1 MYSTRED
8 WLTAAVTELRPLFD
22 LWAAPLPQKIRVA
35 CGFPSNA
42 RRSNDIGECWADTA
56 SADKTIEILISP
68 VLDNPDRVFDVLV
81 HELCHALPGA
91 MNHGVTFQKYA
102 AAMHLRPCGTGKQAW
117 KATEQTADFL
127 PAYGEIIGSLGAYP
141 HAQLSLN
148 TRKKQAT
155 RLLKAVCPSCQ
166 YTIRLTHK
174 WAQQGLPTC
183 VCGDTFNLDNSE
195 V

>member
-42 RRSNDIGECWADTA
+42 RRSGAIGECWADTA

-68 VLDNPDRVFDVLV
+68 VIDTPDRVFDILV
-81 HELCHALPGA
+81 HELCHSLPGA
-91 MNHGVTFQKYA
+91 MNHGVAFQNFA
-102 AAMHLRPCGTGKQAW
+102 TAMHLMPLGNGKQAF
-117 KATEQTADFL
+117 KATGQAPDFM
-127 PAYGEIIGSLGAYP
+127 PRYGEIIASLGAYP

-166 YTIRLTHK
+166 YTIRLTAK
-174 WAQQGLPTC
+174 WANAGLPTC

-195 V
+195 G